1 MALKYNGAQREEYLN
16 MIGRVGNH
24 WLDVF
29 EGRPEF
35 YSAIYWDLFTGMWLH
50 NAPVKKTDVL
60 GFMKAVKSPHTAAK
74 YVDTAVRR
82 GILIESDNP
91 DDARSKLLTL
101 SPEMKL
107 RLDGFLDFARQAIEE
122 HQEIIAIRQAELGH
136 GIRFKEV
143 VGDGRRVAEHRADH
157 VREL

>member
-1 MALKYNGAQREEYLN
+1 MFDGRERPMALKYNGAQREEYLN

-29 EGRPEF
+29 DGQPEF
-35 YSAIYWDLFTGMWLH
+35 YSAIYWDLFTGMWMH
-50 NAPVKKTDVL
+50 KAPVKKTDVL

-91 DDARSKLLTL
+91 DDARSKLLAL
-101 SPEMKL
+101 SPDMKQ
-107 RLDGFLDFARQAIEE
+107 RLDGFLDAAVSEVRKTGRVLDVKGPSPEE
-122 HQEIIAIRQAELGH
+122 P
-136 GIRFKEV
+136 
-143 VGDGRRVAEHRADH
+143 
-157 VREL
+157 

>member
-1 MALKYNGAQREEYLN
+1 MFDGRERPMALKYNAAQREEYLN

-50 NAPVKKTDVL
+50 NAPVKKTDVM

-74 YVDTAVRR
+74 YVDTAVSR

-91 DDARSKLLTL
+91 DDARSKLLAL
-101 SPEMKL
+101 SPEMKQ
-107 RLDGFLDFARQAIEE
+107 RLDGFLDAAVSEVRKTGPLLDVKGPSPEE
-122 HQEIIAIRQAELGH
+122 P
-136 GIRFKEV
+136 
-143 VGDGRRVAEHRADH
+143 
-157 VREL
+157 